1 MNTIVGAG
9 GPSANALTRELLA
22 HGEQIRLVSRR
33 PSKFT
38 DEKIESKQAD
48 LLDYKRLLNACQGS
62 TVIYMCAGLVYDAK
76 IWQQQWPV
84 IMQNLI
90 QVTQQTGAR
99 LIFFDNVYMY
109 GLVNGPMLET
119 TPYNPSSKKGE
130 VRAKIATRLMEEV
143 KAGNIQATIARAADF
158 YGTDSMNS
166 FLDMMVLNKYAAGQR
181 AQWIGDPK
189 VLHNFTFIP
198 DTGKAMYLLG
208 KNPESGNQI
217 WHLPTAA
224 PLTGNEFIQLA
235 AEIYGVQPRF
245 FKINKFL
252 LRLAG
257 LFEKTAGGTVEL
269 YYQYDHNYNLDSSK
283 FEKAFHFKPTTYRD
297 GIRLMSETL
306 YAKK

>member
-1 MNTIVGAG
+1 MNTILGAG

-22 HGEQIRLVSRR
+22 HGEYIRLVSRR

-38 DEKIESKQAD
+38 DEKIEWKQAD
-48 LLDYKRLLNACQGS
+48 LLDYKQLLNACQGS
-62 TVIYMCAGLVYDAK
+62 TVIYMCAGLVYDSAV
-76 IWQQQWPV
+76 WQQQWPV

-99 LIFFDNVYMY
+99 LIFFDNIYMY

-119 TPYNPSSKKGE
+119 TPYNPSSIKGE

-181 AQWIGDPK
+181 AQWIGDPR

-198 DTGKAMYLLG
+198 DTGKAIYLLG

-235 AEIYGVQPRF
+235 AEIYSVKPRVF
-245 FKINKFL
+245 NINKFL
-252 LRLAG
+252 LRIAG

-283 FEKAFHFKPTTYRD
+283 FERAFDFKPTTYRD

>member
-1 MNTIVGAG
+1 MNTILGAG

-22 HGEQIRLVSRR
+22 HGEHIRLVSRR

-38 DEKIESKQAD
+38 DEKIEWKQAD
-48 LLDYKRLLNACQGS
+48 LLDYNQLLNACQGS
-62 TVIYMCAGLVYDAK
+62 TVIYMCAGLVYDST

-90 QVTQQTGAR
+90 QVTQQTDAR

-130 VRAKIATRLMEEV
+130 VRAKIATLLMEEV

-181 AQWIGDPK
+181 AQWIGDSR

-208 KNPESGNQI
+208 KNPKSGNQI

-224 PLTGNEFIQLA
+224 PLTGNEFIKLA
-235 AEIYGVQPRF
+235 AEIYSVQPRVF
-245 FKINKFL
+245 NINKFL

-283 FEKAFHFKPTTYRD
+283 FEKAFDFKPTAYRD